1 MKFKLRFSE
10 NKITYWADRAPDLT
24 ELQKIGQTAQKRGY
38 LVRNEFLRLC
48 QVKSPRPKLHY
59 EKNSALLI
67 KDVTQIAF
75 SAKLEQIEIQSLMI
89 LSGVKWPVASY
100 ILHFCSKRKY
110 PVLDERALWS
120 LSIEQTSGYTYE
132 FWQAYTAFCR
142 DLAMRNKVS
151 MRELDSALWQFSKEN
166 Q

>member
-1 MKFKLRFSE
+1 MKLKLRFSE
-10 NKITYWADRAPDLT
+10 NRITDWADRAPDLT

-38 LVRNEFLRLC
+38 LERDEFLRLC
-48 QVKSPRPKLHY
+48 QVKSPRPKLYY
-59 EKNSALLI
+59 EKNSAQLI
-67 KDVTQIAF
+67 KEVTQIAF

-89 LSGVKWPVASY
+89 LSGIQWPVASY

-110 PVLDERALWS
+110 PVLDKRALWS
-120 LSIEQTSGYTYE
+120 LSIEKTSGYTYE
-132 FWQAYTAFCR
+132 FWQAYTVFCR
-142 DLAMRNKVS
+142 ELAMRNKVS